1 MQPIMDRYGFSSEH
15 ERNGNGQCWWVMR
28 KK

>member
-1 MQPIMDRYGFSSEH
+1 MQPIMDRYDFSIEH
-15 ERNGNGQCWWVMR
+15 ERNGNGQCWQVMR